1 MTSIWVQKANIT
13 VDKRAQFSS
22 VYLVRYELA
31 LSNDYNYK
39 IDKLQ
44 LEGTL
49 HHDSFIFFPADR
61 QQTAKNMRR

>member
-1 MTSIWVQKANIT
+1 VQKANIT

-49 HHDSFIFFPADR
+49 HHDSFIFFQPIVSKQPKTCVD
-61 QQTAKNMRR
+61 KIDS